1 MREILVLNQTLLPD
15 SEALFFSILPYLE
28 NDHLVCLKGAYMAH
42 LGPIAPCEQNSVEAY
57 LRAHQDGPVYVSNL
71 SYLNVLIASVA
82 LLQIQQPVYVLKGV
96 NHSTGEVIFQNIQ
109 PLSLPYL
116 TSWQF
121 GVQGLDTRRYP
132 YADQGRLYFD
142 WNGQRHFF
150 RKDAAIFP
158 ELRIKLYSQGLYYHE
173 VNRLQALIHVSQHFP
188 QHAFPLALIYNQEKM
203 PVGVVTR
210 QFHGAVVTSPTPEQ
224 FIRLIQEV
232 QVLSIWGIY
241 DLDFVFCDDGQIHL
255 FNIDEAQYLDFP
267 SRKNHFRFINAMDL
281 GEALLSYGKR
291 FDLDV
296 RLDGIGALVSLDELA
311 ACVQHDHRLNTVSA
325 TKVVDEKIKTKIFI
339 PQKSRDIEEKRNI
352 DGKTKAPDH
361 LKNSEMPIS
370 PLQKYLLALFLRN
383 AKTAL
388 ADENDAQRWKRLI
401 RERQYIYPL
410 VYLGGSSF
418 VILLIVVAL
427 LW

>member
-1 MREILVLNQTLLPD
+1 
-15 SEALFFSILPYLE
+15 
-28 NDHLVCLKGAYMAH
+28 
-42 LGPIAPCEQNSVEAY
+42 
-57 LRAHQDGPVYVSNL
+57 
-71 SYLNVLIASVA
+71 
-82 LLQIQQPVYVLKGV
+82 
-96 NHSTGEVIFQNIQ
+96 
-109 PLSLPYL
+109 
-116 TSWQF
+116 
-121 GVQGLDTRRYP
+121 
-132 YADQGRLYFD
+132 
-142 WNGQRHFF
+142 
-150 RKDAAIFP
+150 
-158 ELRIKLYSQGLYYHE
+158 
-173 VNRLQALIHVSQHFP
+173 
-188 QHAFPLALIYNQEKM
+188 
-203 PVGVVTR
+203 
-210 QFHGAVVTSPTPEQ
+210 
-224 FIRLIQEV
+224 
-232 QVLSIWGIY
+232 
-241 DLDFVFCDDGQIHL
+241 
-255 FNIDEAQYLDFP
+255 
-267 SRKNHFRFINAMDL
+267 MDL

-311 ACVQHDHRLNTVSA
+311 ACVQHDHRLNAVSA